1 MLLRN
6 GFPQAYL
13 EQCNGRFPTVL
24 LEVRDHRLEA
34 AQVLTKPDFTRLQ
47 FFHVLSPQVTKS
59 LQMHL
64 LMNSVPFFYVN
75 WCFAYMY
82 VCEGVISPETRVTDS
97 FELPDSLWLLGIE
110 PGSFGRTY
118 SVL

>member
-82 VCEGVISPETRVTDS
+82 VCEGVKYPGVGVRHLSAM
-97 FELPDSLWLLGIE
+97 LWVLGIE
-110 PGSFGRTY
+110 PRSSGRVDST
-118 SVL
+118 LNN

>member
-1 MLLRN
+1 V
-6 GFPQAYL
+6 
-13 EQCNGRFPTVL
+13 CW
-24 LEVRDHRLEA
+24 
-34 AQVLTKPDFTRLQ
+34 
-47 FFHVLSPQVTKS
+47 S
-59 LQMHL
+59 
-64 LMNSVPFFYVN
+64 
-75 WCFAYMY
+75 FAYMY